1 MDSHGILYQLDHRD
15 INALIDINKRGGSA
29 DGLPDDISLD
39 KEAHPLCRAGHH
51 MCCWGYD
58 KNKDAQKYRCPLAC
72 DRVAECPFSSE
83 CGRGSYGRTVYI
95 KNSSDLRFHPRI
107 PRDSD

>member
-39 KEAHPLCRAGHH
+39 KEAHPLCRAGP
-51 MCCWGYD
+51 D
-58 KNKDAQKYRCPLAC
+58 
-72 DRVAECPFSSE
+72 
-83 CGRGSYGRTVYI
+83 SYPHLTLPTTPYV
-95 KNSSDLRFHPRI
+95 
-107 PRDSD
+107 